1 MSTDLAVIEA
11 ALKAATP
18 GPWETWPHT
27 HIEDDCRCL
36 SCQFVTVWQ
45 TRNSLD
51 CEDVPRKPGE
61 SERCEASGYS
71 WEDANLIAN
80 APTWLAELVERVR
93 LLEGAIDGIRSS
105 ARTDRFACCAC
116 CLEAH
121 DADSELVNN
130 HILPCNICQ
139 DPWMARSEAAEAAI
153 ERVRRFANN
162 AKRDYAHISGCG
174 GDPECPACWAH
185 DTLRTLDGDGSD
197 EVTRFTSA
205 NSAAPAVAPTPPF
218 CERCGGRSAEG
229 V

>member
-1 MSTDLAVIEA
+1 MSGEASDLAVVEA

-80 APTWLAELVERVR
+80 APTWLAELVERVK
-93 LLEGAIDGIRSS
+93 
-105 ARTDRFACCAC
+105 
-116 CLEAH
+116 
-121 DADSELVNN
+121 V
-130 HILPCNICQ
+130 
-139 DPWMARSEAAEAAI
+139 AEAAVASAKADGWD
-153 ERVRRFANN
+153 ERDRARASYLGPDNGHYEDCMGWEDCYCATYPN
-162 AKRDYAHISGCG
+162 PYRA
-174 GDPECPACWAH
+174 
-185 DTLRTLDGDGSD
+185 LDCD
-197 EVTRFTSA
+197 A
-205 NSAAPAVAPTPPF
+205 
-218 CERCGGRSAEG
+218 
-229 V
+229 